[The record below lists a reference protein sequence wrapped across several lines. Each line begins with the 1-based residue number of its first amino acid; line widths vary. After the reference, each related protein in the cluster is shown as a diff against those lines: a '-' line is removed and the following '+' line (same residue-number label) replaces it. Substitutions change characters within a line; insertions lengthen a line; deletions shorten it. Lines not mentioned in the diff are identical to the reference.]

1 MPPPMPITSAIEKA
15 AEQVRDDRAAVAGHV
30 CSYAASDLL
39 CYRADAPPGLRDRQ
53 QAVWQP
59 LLDWAAETF
68 GAALNV
74 TEGVIPVEQPAAA
87 LSLLRKAVDALDDRS
102 LAALAVAARASGSL
116 IIGLALIKGRI
127 GVDAALEASE
137 LDHRW
142 QNKKW
147 GEDPETK
154 KRQDALRDEIQ
165 ASADSLQLV
174 GGGEG
179 P

>member
-1 MPPPMPITSAIEKA
+1 MPIATPIEKA

-30 CSYAASDLL
+30 FSYAGSDLL
-39 CYRADAPPGLRDRQ
+39 CYRADAPPELRDRQ
-53 QAVWQP
+53 QRVWQP

-68 GAALNV
+68 GAALRV
-74 TEGVIPVEQPAAA
+74 TEGIIPVEQPADA

-127 GVDAALEASE
+127 DVDAAMEASQ
-137 LDHRW
+137 LDDRW
-142 QNKKW
+142 QNEKW

-165 ASADSLQLV
+165 AAVNFLELV
-174 GGGEG
+174 RGAEG
-179 P
+179 S